1 MIISPYTVEEIAV
14 AAEGVVEGI
23 CKHKLNNISID
34 SRDASIDEHT
44 IYFALK
50 GDNND
55 GHNYLKEVYKKGCR
69 AFVVAENHTE
79 QIGKDALFIKVKN
92 TTEALQK
99 LAGYHR
105 KKFDIPVVAI
115 TGSFGKTTVKEW
127 LYELLSTEKIVIR
140 SPKSYNS
147 QIGVPLSLLMLNSN
161 HELALIEAGISQ
173 PGEMQKLEKMI
184 EPTHGVL
191 TGIGQSHAENFLS
204 AKHILQEKSQLFVD
218 AKQVFCHQQ
227 FSEGIKNTTLV
238 GQGNGAKLK
247 IINKIQIHQHTEL
260 TLLWNNEHEL
270 SVNIPF
276 TDEPS
281 INNVLLCILIALELN
296 ISEENI
302 RQAVAN
308 LRPLALRMEVLEAN
322 NNNILVNDA
331 YNSDLNGLEYALE
344 FISKQKA
351 DKNIV
356 LISSPYHEKQLEF
369 VASLIKKFNL
379 NEWVIIGDLAKG
391 LPQFATHHFTS
402 IDAFLSSDYFK
413 QLSNKAIL
421 IKGTRNAQFER
432 ISRQLQKVIHA
443 TSLEINLNAIHHN
456 VSVFKQLLKPDTK
469 LMFMIKAFGYG
480 TGSIELAKHLQQ
492 FVPTY
497 FGVAYANEGEEL
509 RKAGIHTPIMVMN
522 PEPGSFESIV
532 EQNLEPEI
540 YSFSLL
546 DGFIRTL
553 IDAGKTNYPI
563 HIKIDSGM
571 HRQGFLPE
579 EIDRLIATIQS
590 QPEVRLASVFS
601 HLAAADEP
609 QHNHFTQQQIQVF
622 EQCRIKFVNTF
633 GDKIITHLLN
643 SHGVI
648 HFPEHQY
655 NMVRLGIGIYGEDV
669 TEKIKQKLL
678 PVARFKTTI
687 TQIKHIKKGESLG
700 YGRSTIL
707 SEDKIIA
714 ILPVGYADGYFRAL
728 SNKANVFV
736 NRNFASVIGN
746 ISMDV
751 TMIDITHINAKEGD
765 EVELF
770 GSNISIA
777 ELAKLANTIPYEILT
792 SISRRVKR
800 VYLNE

>member
-1 MIISPYTVEEIAV
+1 MIISPYTTDEIAV
-14 AAEGVVEGI
+14 AVGASAVGV
-23 CKHKLNNISID
+23 CFNSLNNISID

-55 GHNYLKEVYKKGCR
+55 GHNYVNDAYSKGCR
-69 AFVVAENHTE
+69 VFVVAENFSETRA
-79 QIGKDALFIKVKN
+79 KDAVFIKVKN

-99 LAGYHR
+99 LAGHHR
-105 KKFDIPVVAI
+105 NKFNIPVVAI

-147 QIGVPLSLLMLNSN
+147 QIGVPLSLLMLNAN

-173 PGEMQKLEKMI
+173 PGEMQKLEKI
-184 EPTHGVL
+184 ISPTHGIL
-191 TGIGQSHAENFLS
+191 TGVGQSHAENFLS
-204 AKHILQEKSQLFVD
+204 SKHILQEKSQLFVG
-218 AKQVFCHQQ
+218 AEHVFCHQE
-227 FSEGIKNTTLV
+227 FSEGVKNASIV
-238 GQGNGAKLK
+238 GNGNGSKLK

-260 TLLWNNEHEL
+260 TLLWNNTHEI
-270 SVNIPF
+270 SFNVPF
-276 TDEPS
+276 VDEPS
-281 INNVLLCILIALELN
+281 VNNILLCILVALEFN

-308 LRPLALRMEVLEAN
+308 LRPLALRMEVLEGI

-351 DKNIV
+351 EKDIV
-356 LISSPYHEKQLEF
+356 LISSPYHEKQLGF
-369 VASLIKKFNL
+369 VESLIKKFAL
-379 NEWVIIGDLAKG
+379 KEWIIIGELKNVQQ
-391 LPQFATHHFTS
+391 LATHHFTT
-402 IDAFLSSDYFK
+402 IEAFLSSDYFK
-413 QLSNKAIL
+413 QLNNKAIL

-432 ISRQLQKVIHA
+432 ISRQLQKVVHA

-456 VSVFKQLLKPDTK
+456 VSVFKQLLKPETK

-492 FVPTY
+492 FSPAY

-509 RKAGIHTPIMVMN
+509 RKANIHTPIMVMN
-522 PEPGSFESIV
+522 PEPGSFENII

-546 DGFIRTL
+546 DAFIRTL
-553 IDAGKTNYPI
+553 INSGKTNYPI

-579 EIDRLIATIQS
+579 EIDKLIATIKS

-609 QHNHFTQQQIQVF
+609 QHNSFTQQQIQEF
-622 EQCRIKFVNTF
+622 EQCRKKFLINF
-633 GDKIITHLLN
+633 GDKFISHLLN

-648 HFPEHQY
+648 HFPEQQY

-678 PVARFKTTI
+678 PVATFKTTI
-687 TQIKHIKKGESLG
+687 TQIKTIKKGESLG

-707 SEDKIIA
+707 SEDKTIG
-714 ILPVGYADGYFRAL
+714 ILPVGYADGYFRIL
-728 SNKANVFV
+728 SNKARVFV
-736 NRNFASVIGN
+736 NGKFAHVIGN

-751 TMIDITHINAKEGD
+751 TMIDLTNVAAKEGD

-770 GSNISIA
+770 GGNISIA
-777 ELAKLANTIPYEILT
+777 ELAQLANTIPYEILT